1 MMALLLFSILSLIA
15 STLVISAAVLSSR
28 ISRHENWTERYDNA
42 DASGSSQP
50 LHPQMLNR

>member
-50 LHPQMLNR
+50 LHPQMINR